1 MNPLQLM
8 NNDIA
13 TLMLSSQKVF
23 EYWNDNVA
31 EDMKN
36 KCIESIQ
43 REWKAYIDEMNTRM
57 NIFMKAELKI
67 EQTISDYKRKCN
79 D

>member
-8 NNDIA
+8 NNDMA
-13 TLMLSSQKVF
+13 TLMLSSQRVF
-23 EYWNDNVA
+23 EHWNDNVA

-36 KCIESIQ
+36 NCIASIQ
-43 REWKAYIDEMNTRM
+43 REWNSYINEMNTRM

-67 EQTISDYKRKCN
+67 EQAMSDYKSKCN
-79 D
+79 N